1 MTTQSEIL
9 YQDPY
14 IADGSW
20 KEIIKN
26 TCLSKMLT
34 FDLYS
39 LGVVLFELFTG
50 LCFCRS
56 VYGFEEVTVMTYAQS
71 R

>member
-1 MTTQSEIL
+1 MTTQSELL

-26 TCLSKMLT
+26 TSLSKMLT
-34 FDLYS
+34 FDLFS
-39 LGVVLFELFTG
+39 LGIVLFELFTG
-50 LCFCRS
+50 LNFVRS
-56 VYGFEEVTVMTYAQS
+56 VYGFEEVTVLTYP
-71 R
+71 